1 MRILIIKKKKSYDH
15 TLFHNYLICLVSI
28 NNVGIVPSKLDLLK
42 DVHVG
47 NSNKRENKQAND
59 LCDFHLL
66 KSFWGSSVHE
76 ARGTSFLILSFF
88 LYVTSFSLFARKSSI
103 LTN

>member
-1 MRILIIKKKKSYDH
+1 MHVLIIKKKSYNH
-15 TLFHNYLICLVSI
+15 TIFHNYLICLVSI

-66 KSFWGSSVHE
+66 KSFWRSSVHE
-76 ARGTSFLILSFF
+76 AYGTSFLILSLFR
-88 LYVTSFSLFARKSSI
+88 YVTSFSLFAWKS
-103 LTN
+103 